1 MEGPPTLT
9 LDATNAKCYADRYP
23 DLKAAFGYNT
33 NALIDHW
40 NRHGKTEGR
49 YFNCGG
55 QLSKTVDTS
64 ACNFKNDNV
73 VYITSVGGVTDHW
86 RLTGTTAY
94 SESSASQFTMKLLQH
109 PSQISAEKAKEKGYF
124 VNWCGVGETGDPTA
138 GKTPS
143 LSAPSPAK

>member
-1 MEGPPTLT
+1 MGWRHTARWRLQNRPQARAEKAKEKGYFGPPTLT

-86 RLTGTTAY
+86 R
-94 SESSASQFTMKLLQH
+94 
-109 PSQISAEKAKEKGYF
+109 
-124 VNWCGVGETGDPTA
+124 
-138 GKTPS
+138 
-143 LSAPSPAK
+143 